1 MVLGTC
7 NIFKVG
13 TWLKNVSDPSKQQSQ
28 LSHYPE
34 RKIAEFQFCIE
45 GLEKEYKRF
54 LSKLRA
60 LDPSCKHQPWTPRAY
75 AKKREDPLR
84 SVGYGQS
91 ASSLALWCSTALSHG
106 IAVMMSPSSDMKVVS
121 FSFFIVVSTY
131 SLLMGYIYI

>member
-1 MVLGTC
+1 MPKC
-7 NIFKVG
+7 NLS
-13 TWLKNVSDPSKQQSQ
+13 TQQSQ

-75 AKKREDPLR
+75 AKRRGDPTLPA
-84 SVGYGQS
+84 GYGQS
-91 ASSLALWCSTALSHG
+91 ANSSALWCSTG
-106 IAVMMSPSSDMKVVS
+106 IGHIIAVMMSPMMMSPVMMSPSSDMKVLS

-131 SLLMGYIYI
+131 SLFMGYMYM